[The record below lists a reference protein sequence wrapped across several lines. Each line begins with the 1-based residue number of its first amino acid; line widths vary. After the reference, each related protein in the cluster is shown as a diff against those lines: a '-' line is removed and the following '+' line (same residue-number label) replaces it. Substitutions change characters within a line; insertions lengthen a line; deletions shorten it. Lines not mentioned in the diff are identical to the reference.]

1 MREPKSRRPEGNPTC
16 GCGCVKHKHRDSN
29 SPEYK
34 SMMRRLKLI
43 EGQVRGI
50 EKMVEDDRYC
60 IDILTQVSA
69 IQSALNSFNKELLGS
84 ISSPA
89 SSTTS
94 VKAKTKS
101 SMNSSAPFRNS

>member
-1 MREPKSRRPEGNPTC
+1 MDEKKEPCCDTRNISIAIKRAKS
-16 GCGCVKHKHRDSN
+16 
-29 SPEYK
+29 K
-34 SMMRRLKLI
+34 SLISRLNRI
-43 EGQVRGI
+43 EGQVRGVR
-50 EKMVEDDRYC
+50 KMVEDDRYC

-69 IQSALNSFNKELLGS
+69 IQSALNSSIRNSWAS

-101 SMNSSAPFRNS
+101 SMNPCLRPSETHEIKE